1 MIDSTSTTC
10 RPARFN
16 ERTVRAV
23 ARRVGWYIVVAC
35 AGTIAFARDFG
46 WPNPGLAYW
55 LFLWFVGWLS
65 NTLAITEW
73 TIAGHELSSRRWFS
87 WPSSKASKIMDL
99 GPDVEAV
106 HETRHRWRVWPNSIV
121 VEPWRAGRL
130 VEAMEQADVRINDWR
145 AGWTRRH
152 QLLNAVGM
160 LAYYGGAVA
169 IFFALALLP
178 RPGSVTGA
186 FLAPV
191 AAVVLCLAAFAL
203 GLAIEYLPWSMRK
216 PSAQDV

>member
-1 MIDSTSTTC
+1 VIDSTSTTC

-130 VEAMEQADVRINDWR
+130 VEAMEQADVRI
-145 AGWTRRH
+145 T
-152 QLLNAVGM
+152 
-160 LAYYGGAVA
+160 
-169 IFFALALLP
+169 
-178 RPGSVTGA
+178 TGA
-186 FLAPV
+186 QAGRADINYSMQSACSPTTVAPSRSS
-191 AAVVLCLAAFAL
+191 LLLRFCH
-203 GLAIEYLPWSMRK
+203 GLEASPERSWHRWPPWFCASRHLLWAWLSNTC
-216 PSAQDV
+216 PGA